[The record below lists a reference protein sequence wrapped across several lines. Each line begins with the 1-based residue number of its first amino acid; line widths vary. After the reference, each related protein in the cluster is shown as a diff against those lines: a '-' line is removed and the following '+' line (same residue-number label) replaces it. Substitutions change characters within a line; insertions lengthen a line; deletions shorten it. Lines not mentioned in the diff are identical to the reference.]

1 MSAPRPLPVCL
12 AADELP
18 PIPRAIPGFL
28 GPRTQIVL
36 GACACAA
43 ASLFVYA
50 VDPSRSDVY
59 PQCLLY
65 NATGLY
71 CAGCGATRA
80 LHALLHGRV
89 LLALHDNVLF
99 VAALPLL
106 LYVLASQAWTAWRA
120 NAWPKAYIDP
130 RRLVFGTAGIFTLL
144 MAFAIARN
152 LPGPAFDWLRPLP

>member
-1 MSAPRPLPVCL
+1 MSAPRSIPTCVAADALPPLPRV
-12 AADELP
+12 P
-18 PIPRAIPGFL
+18 PGFF

-36 GACACAA
+36 GTCACAA

-50 VDPSRSDVY
+50 VDPSRTAVY

-99 VAALPLL
+99 VAALPVL
-106 LYVLASQAWTAWRA
+106 LYVLASHAVAAWGA
-120 NAWPKAYIDP
+120 NAWPRVHVRP
-130 RRLVFGTAGIFTLL
+130 RWVLGGGAG
-144 MAFAIARN
+144 AFALMVAFMVLRN
-152 LPGPAFDWLRPLP
+152 LPGPAFDWLRPVP